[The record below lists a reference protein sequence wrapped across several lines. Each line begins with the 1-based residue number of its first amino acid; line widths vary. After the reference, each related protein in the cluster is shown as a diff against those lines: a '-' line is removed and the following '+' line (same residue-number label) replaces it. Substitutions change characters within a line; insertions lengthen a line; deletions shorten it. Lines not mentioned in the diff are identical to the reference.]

1 MVLRVLDTLDYC
13 EKYVGFG
20 TNKTGIKLVGCVW
33 IKIER
38 CTQMYGIFDV
48 GIMEEVFSV
57 IQPWFCKFLCDNLL
71 RIGHY
76 L

>member
-1 MVLRVLDTLDYC
+1 M
-13 EKYVGFG
+13 
-20 TNKTGIKLVGCVW
+20 VGCVW

-38 CTQMYGIFDV
+38 CSQMNGIFDM